1 MAVARALVNQ
11 PQVILADEPT
21 GQLDRHHGH
30 LIMDHFGEIV
40 SDRKTAVVVVTH
52 DPEMAAR
59 CTRICSLE
67 DGILYER

>member
-1 MAVARALVNQ
+1 VAVARALVNQ

-30 LIMDHFGEIV
+30 LIMDHFVEIV
-40 SDRKTAVVVVTH
+40 SRGETAVVVVTH

-59 CTRICSLE
+59 CSRICSLE
-67 DGILYER
+67 DGILYEG